1 MNTMQERK
9 EEEELGGVGAVRRAA
24 FLSHLTSTR
33 WEGLLLLWVSSS
45 VVPAGP
51 ARGAADQTGSA
62 RGFNLGFSLSP
73 RAQLFL

>member
-33 WEGLLLLWVSSS
+33 WGGFTAALGVFHSSACRSSLRSCRPDWVS
-45 VVPAGP
+45 
-51 ARGAADQTGSA
+51 Q
-62 RGFNLGFSLSP
+62 GF
-73 RAQLFL
+73 